1 MATDEINPYQR
12 NLKVVSGAFIVY
24 WLLGLE
30 LKTDPS
36 SGSGNIALMF
46 IQFSMKN
53 PEALIFVSWA
63 LLFYSGWR
71 YWVTIEDSFWDKVKD
86 SVRRNLGKD
95 RQRSDS
101 LNNKLKELAIDGASE
116 KQAWIYGLEKPYD
129 WLDLH
134 IAWDSLGDKGP
145 LPPLKCTLSNGKQQQ
160 HDRDKSTVGINLSFS
175 MLPANYI
182 KNIFRVLL
190 KEDVTHTT
198 IIPITLFVA
207 AIVAGALTLCGV
219 RPF

>member
-1 MATDEINPYQR
+1 MAIDEINPYQR
-12 NLKVVSGAFIVY
+12 NLKVVSGAFIIY

-63 LLFYSGWR
+63 LLFYSAWR
-71 YWVTIEDSFWDKVKD
+71 YWVTIEDSFWDKVKS
-86 SVRRNLGKD
+86 SVKRNLGKD
-95 RQRSDS
+95 R
-101 LNNKLKELAIDGASE
+101 NNSSRLDRKIRRLAIEKAEDKPAWIVELEEPYDSVPMTLSWRAKESNALTSLVCSFSEE
-116 KQAWIYGLEKPYD
+116 KQRNSNAYNVSFKP
-129 WLDLH
+129 
-134 IAWDSLGDKGP
+134 
-145 LPPLKCTLSNGKQQQ
+145 
-160 HDRDKSTVGINLSFS
+160 SFL
-175 MLPANYI
+175 MLPANYL
-182 KNIFRVLL
+182 KNIIRVIL
-190 KEDVTHTT
+190 KEDITHTT